1 LVGSGIKMDDIFSI
15 IPEEGREKLIKMA
28 QPVWVEPMLAT
39 LTKDYFSREGWI
51 FERKFDGERC
61 LAFKKGYQVQLYSRN
76 RKSLNDN
83 YPEIVEV
90 IRGCSQY
97 DLIVDG
103 EVVAFE
109 GGLTSFSR
117 LQRRMQV
124 RNPDEARRSG
134 ITVYYYLFDLLY
146 LDGFDTTN
154 LDLHYRKKLLRRSIN
169 FKDPLRFTI
178 HRDTE
183 GEAYHREACRRGW
196 EGIIAKRAT
205 SKYVHKRSTDWL
217 KFKCVNEQEFV
228 VGGYTE
234 PKGERVGFGALLV
247 GYYQDNKLVYA
258 GKVGTGYDDNTLII
272 LGKRLSDIG
281 QTSPPFTGKD
291 IKERAVHWVR
301 PEIVVQV
308 GFTEWTQYGRLR
320 HPRFLG
326 IRRDKDSR
334 EVVKETA

>member
-1 LVGSGIKMDDIFSI
+1 MDNIFNT
-15 IPEEGREKLIKMA
+15 IPEERREKLVRMA
-28 QPVWVEPMLAT
+28 QPVWAEPMLAT
-39 LTKDYFSREGWI
+39 LTRDYFSREGWI

-61 LAFKKGYQVQLYSRN
+61 LAFKKGYQVQLFSRN
-76 RKSLNDN
+76 RKVLNDN
-83 YPEIVEV
+83 YPEIAEA

-97 DLIVDG
+97 DLIADG
-103 EVVAFE
+103 EIVAFE

-117 LQRRMQV
+117 LQGRMQV
-124 RNPDEARRSG
+124 RNPDEALRSG
-134 ITVYYYLFDLLY
+134 IAVYYYLFDLLY

-154 LDLHYRKKLLRRSIN
+154 LDLRYRKKLLRRAVT
-169 FKDPLRFTI
+169 FKDSLRFTI

-183 GEAYHREACRRGW
+183 GEAYHREACSRGW
-196 EGIIAKRAT
+196 EGIIAKRST

-234 PKGERVGFGALLV
+234 PKGKRVGFGALLV
-247 GYYQDNKLVYA
+247 GYYQAGKLVYA
-258 GKVGTGYDDNTLII
+258 GKVGTGYDDNTLIS

-281 QTSPPFTGKD
+281 QTSPPFTGED

-308 GFTEWTQYGRLR
+308 GFTEWTRHGRLR

-334 EVVKETA
+334 EVIKETA